1 MSTQEETQVQELSN
15 DLGKEKSNGDG
26 VVSQE
31 GPIMMSNEGE
41 ISQLVEKKSLED
53 KRNTNNPHRLTKEEK
68 YAAQVEADS
77 RSIFVGN
84 ITPDITPEII
94 EQHFQGCGVL
104 KRITLLYDK
113 NTGAPKGYAY
123 VEFDSPIAQETAL
136 GRNGSELKGNL
147 ITVYRKRTNLPGYH
161 RNFQYQRPNYY
172 YQHQWNFPYNGY
184 PAYEG
189 INFYPQFEFHQ
200 PSPKNVG
207 RFNQTYRGK
216 SAYTKGVRNLNSS
229 KNHPRDDYPTLATQI
244 TKSEEDILSKQ
255 QLYDIKN
262 PVHIS
267 EAASISQDTSANT
280 GQYPP
285 PSSAKDDK
293 STD

>member
-1 MSTQEETQVQELSN
+1 MSTQEETQVQEFSN
-15 DLGKEKSNGDG
+15 DLRKEKTNGNS
-26 VVSQE
+26 VVLQE
-31 GPIMMSNEGE
+31 DSIMMSDDGE
-41 ISQLVEKKSLED
+41 RSQLVEKISLED

-136 GRNGSELKGNL
+136 ERNGSELKGNL

-172 YQHQWNFPYNGY
+172 YQPQWNFPYNGY
-184 PAYEG
+184 PPYEG

-200 PSPKNVG
+200 QSPKNEG
-207 RFNQTYRGK
+207 RFNKSYRGK
-216 SAYTKGVRNLNSS
+216 SAYTQGLRNSNSS
-229 KNHPRDDYPTLATQI
+229 NNHPRDDHSPLATQI
-244 TKSEEDILSKQ
+244 TKSAED
-255 QLYDIKN
+255 
-262 PVHIS
+262 S
-267 EAASISQDTSANT
+267 E
-280 GQYPP
+280 
-285 PSSAKDDK
+285 
-293 STD
+293 